1 MGEDGARTARG
12 CSACSSEFRRNCR
25 IRQVEIED
33 VQSEIQT
40 GLVGGTMTRFL
51 LFLSLVGA
59 AIYTLL
65 IFTHDA
71 LTDGKAE
78 NIHAGQTQPNQPAPH
93 LSSWDAYL
101 PDRSVS
107 QNPQAATSQP
117 STSQLPTTLP
127 PRQSDEPS
135 QNSERD
141 ADQLAASENKATSS
155 GSDGAEPESVELA
168 KVVLAAQRHR
178 AAKPAVR
185 DRVVV
190 ANADPWNGRWSRRAD
205 RRRGA
210 GLIMFHPF
218 GRWAQGR

>member
-1 MGEDGARTARG
+1 
-12 CSACSSEFRRNCR
+12 
-25 IRQVEIED
+25 
-33 VQSEIQT
+33 
-40 GLVGGTMTRFL
+40 MTRFL

-65 IFTHDA
+65 IFTHDV

-78 NIHAGQTQPNQPAPH
+78 NTYAGQTQPNQPAPH

-107 QNPQAATSQP
+107 QNPQLATSQPSASQP

-135 QNSERD
+135 QNSERG

-168 KVVLAAQRHR
+168 K
-178 AAKPAVR
+178 
-185 DRVVV
+185 
-190 ANADPWNGRWSRRAD
+190 
-205 RRRGA
+205 GA
-210 GLIMFHPF
+210 SP
-218 GRWAQGR
+218 RN